1 MFGCKCINHVSS
13 FCKFDA
19 LTSVWSTCMCWTCLV
34 LGNPIISLSHLVWA
48 SCIPHSLS
56 SLLRRSPP
64 SRGMFS
70 QYRPTNAESTLQPS
84 PLSGHIHIC
93 PQEPRAKYL
102 TTRDSSCA
110 PQPDEII
117 QIILCSFTCLT
128 NSFPWKPTIEALVHS
143 SSFFLTSRP
152 TPVLPHVAPYSW
164 ELWVTQQQLSLDLLA
179 SGFLLMHC
187 IVKSVKN
194 WFHTKSA

>member
-1 MFGCKCINHVSS
+1 
-13 FCKFDA
+13 
-19 LTSVWSTCMCWTCLV
+19 MCWTCLV
-34 LGNPIISLSHLVWA
+34 LGNPIISLGHLVWA

-84 PLSGHIHIC
+84 PLSGFYTLRHSHLPSRAQGQIPDNKGQLLCPTARWNYSNNPVLIYLPHQFLPMEAHNRGSC
-93 PQEPRAKYL
+93 PQFL
-102 TTRDSSCA
+102 LLSDFTTNPSASSCG
-110 PQPDEII
+110 P
-117 QIILCSFTCLT
+117 LLLGTVSNKL
-128 NSFPWKPTIEALVHS
+128 S
-143 SSFFLTSRP
+143 SL
-152 TPVLPHVAPYSW
+152 
-164 ELWVTQQQLSLDLLA
+164 QQLSLDLLA